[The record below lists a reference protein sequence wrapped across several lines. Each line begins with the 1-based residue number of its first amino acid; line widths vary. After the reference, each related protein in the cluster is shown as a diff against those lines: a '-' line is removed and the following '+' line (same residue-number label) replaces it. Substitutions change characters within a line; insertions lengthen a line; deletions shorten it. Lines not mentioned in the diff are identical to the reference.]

1 MDMNEAPIQ
10 DLDFIDIVG
19 NRKDGGID
27 LCIVISGFLDNSEEH
42 EGLLR
47 QKIQNYVNTVFS
59 ERWQQEHAGKSVTIL
74 LKATE
79 TPHQDIVDLI
89 SAIKDHLLGFNVNL
103 RLENA

>member
-1 MDMNEAPIQ
+1 MNEAPIQ
-10 DLDFIDIVG
+10 NLDFIDIVG

-42 EGLLR
+42 QGLLK
-47 QKIQNYVNTVFS
+47 QKIQNYVNTIFS
-59 ERWQQEHAGKSVTIL
+59 DQWQQEHTDKPITIL

-79 TPHQDIVDLI
+79 TPHQDIVNLVG
-89 SAIKDHLLGFNVNL
+89 AIKDYLEGFNVNL